1 MLNSNHLVVLCDELQ
16 LMDAEDYEMAVEE
29 TATMLP
35 EVNSKLGIHD
45 DVFDIF
51 DRIEEVGFAANDP
64 AVSDFKRQFVYH
76 FLHDVRETIKRN
88 S

>member
-1 MLNSNHLVVLCDELQ
+1 MLNSSHLVALCDELQ
-16 LMDAEDYEMAVEE
+16 LMDDDNYKMAVEE

-45 DVFDIF
+45 DIF
-51 DRIEEVGFAANDP
+51 DLFDHIEEVGFAANNP
-64 AVSDFKRQFVYH
+64 AVSDFKRQFVHH

-88 S
+88 I